1 MFEIWIDGPYK
12 KAICIYRAEER
23 IIKTSSTN
31 TGSRAYLKYTGEIYW
46 PPIKRY
52 TSSCNID
59 ITYFPFDDQIC
70 HLKLG
75 SWAYDGDQVN
85 VWNPMNEMDMSQALK
100 NSEFEVVDSKIRRF
114 ITYYRCCVEPFP
126 DIKVYIHIR
135 RQTIQHVF
143 NIVIPC
149 ITLSIICMV
158 GFLIP
163 PDKNDEKISVQLT
176 VLFSLSLFMLLVA
189 ESTPRTSETVPLI
202 SIYLTALMCITAMST
217 TAHVVADKLVAS
229 PRIRK
234 EVPYLVN
241 KLIYKLSLC
250 CNDQKKKAENIELRN
265 LTSNGSTPATTEVK
279 QQQNGGITEITD
291 DDKSPSAPVSKSQTK
306 TKSSPEKKSSNVKS
320 KQQTKTKESAEPAM
334 GNTEK
339 GLQDLFF
346 HLKQR
351 HDKVRLDLQD
361 TAKWYKVAT
370 KMDRIFFWSYGFSVT
385 ILTFYAFVF
394 KPMQKD
400 ISLYENI

>member
-1 MFEIWIDGPYK
+1 
-12 KAICIYRAEER
+12 
-23 IIKTSSTN
+23 
-31 TGSRAYLKYTGEIYW
+31 
-46 PPIKRY
+46 
-52 TSSCNID
+52 
-59 ITYFPFDDQIC
+59 
-70 HLKLG
+70 
-75 SWAYDGDQVN
+75 
-85 VWNPMNEMDMSQALK
+85 
-100 NSEFEVVDSKIRRF
+100 
-114 ITYYRCCVEPFP
+114 
-126 DIKVYIHIR
+126 
-135 RQTIQHVF
+135 
-143 NIVIPC
+143 
-149 ITLSIICMV
+149 
-158 GFLIP
+158 
-163 PDKNDEKISVQLT
+163 
-176 VLFSLSLFMLLVA
+176 
-189 ESTPRTSETVPLI
+189 
-202 SIYLTALMCITAMST
+202 
-217 TAHVVADKLVAS
+217 
-229 PRIRK
+229 
-234 EVPYLVN
+234 
-241 KLIYKLSLC
+241 LIYKLSLC

-291 DDKSPSAPVSKSQTK
+291 DDKSSSAPVSKSQTK
-306 TKSSPEKKSSNVKS
+306 TKSSPDRKSSNVKS

>member
-1 MFEIWIDGPYK
+1 MYNFLHHMYG
-12 KAICIYRAEER
+12 
-23 IIKTSSTN
+23 
-31 TGSRAYLKYTGEIYW
+31 
-46 PPIKRY
+46 
-52 TSSCNID
+52 
-59 ITYFPFDDQIC
+59 
-70 HLKLG
+70 
-75 SWAYDGDQVN
+75 
-85 VWNPMNEMDMSQALK
+85 
-100 NSEFEVVDSKIRRF
+100 
-114 ITYYRCCVEPFP
+114 
-126 DIKVYIHIR
+126 
-135 RQTIQHVF
+135 
-143 NIVIPC
+143 
-149 ITLSIICMV
+149 

-176 VLFSLSLFMLLVA
+176 VLFMLLVA

-202 SIYLTALMCITAMST
+202 SIYLTALMCITTMST

-234 EVPYLVN
+234 
-241 KLIYKLSLC
+241 KCRIWLI
-250 CNDQKKKAENIELRN
+250 RN

-291 DDKSPSAPVSKSQTK
+291 DNDSPSAPVSHSQTK
-306 TKSSPEKKSSNVKS
+306 TKSSPERKSSNVKS
-320 KQQTKTKESAEPAM
+320 KQQTRTKESAEPAM